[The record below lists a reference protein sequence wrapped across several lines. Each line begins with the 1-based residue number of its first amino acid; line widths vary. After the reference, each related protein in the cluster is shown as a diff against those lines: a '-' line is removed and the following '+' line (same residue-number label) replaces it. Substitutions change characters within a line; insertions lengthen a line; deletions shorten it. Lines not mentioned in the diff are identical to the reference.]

1 MGIDAIRPEKPAVL
15 MLIAAVLSVSACAGP
30 DRAPDVAPVSVPVP
44 DVRSVP
50 PAAHPEGSP
59 TDCRRWLAEDGD
71 DDAVGS
77 EEEPWATLQHALESI
92 PETGCNVEVLP
103 GTYAGA
109 RIDRHY
115 TGTAVIRS
123 AQPYL
128 AVLEGD
134 TTVLDVQGAF
144 NVAIEGFEIRQ
155 VGPESTGVIVNIE
168 EANGVEAT
176 WIEVRDNIIHDSFD
190 DDLLKIRDA
199 ARHVSISGN
208 VFYNQASGEQ
218 HIDINGVHDITVE
231 DNIFSNDFGASGRKD
246 RDDTKA
252 FIVVK
257 DSSATGDLGSRRVTL
272 RRNVFLNWQGGRET
286 LIQIGNDG
294 KEYFEAIE
302 VTVENNLILGNSPS
316 YATAAFGAAGVANVR
331 IRHNTVVGDFPSGAF
346 AARFDQKGDNLP
358 NQGID
363 LRNNIFADPTGTMG
377 DFTNGVPHGLTLDTN
392 LYWNDGRRLD
402 TDGPVNPP
410 DDPGALMSDPRLNY
424 DHTRLSGVIWDGAG
438 FSGETRR
445 VRDEFVRL
453 VETYAVLPA
462 GSPAIDA
469 ADPEFSPTDDILGR
483 TRDPSPDMG
492 AFESSG

>member
-1 MGIDAIRPEKPAVL
+1 PFHSRYENRPLCHRPNLRPRPSPLAGSPESRINASLAPWMPRCQIESRRYPGTPRTVPTGLLSTTGQLSHSDRSRPSGRLTRVGIDAIRPEKPAVL

-30 DRAPDVAPVSVPVP
+30 DRAPDVAPISVPVP

-59 TDCRRWLAEDGD
+59 TDCRRWLAEDGE

-144 NVAIEGFEIRQ
+144 NVAIEGFEVRQ

-208 VFYNQASGEQ
+208 VF
-218 HIDINGVHDITVE
+218 
-231 DNIFSNDFGASGRKD
+231 
-246 RDDTKA
+246 
-252 FIVVK
+252 
-257 DSSATGDLGSRRVTL
+257 
-272 RRNVFLNWQGGRET
+272 
-286 LIQIGNDG
+286 
-294 KEYFEAIE
+294 
-302 VTVENNLILGNSPS
+302 
-316 YATAAFGAAGVANVR
+316 
-331 IRHNTVVGDFPSGAF
+331 
-346 AARFDQKGDNLP
+346 
-358 NQGID
+358 
-363 LRNNIFADPTGTMG
+363 
-377 DFTNGVPHGLTLDTN
+377 
-392 LYWNDGRRLD
+392 
-402 TDGPVNPP
+402 
-410 DDPGALMSDPRLNY
+410 
-424 DHTRLSGVIWDGAG
+424 
-438 FSGETRR
+438 
-445 VRDEFVRL
+445 
-453 VETYAVLPA
+453 
-462 GSPAIDA
+462 
-469 ADPEFSPTDDILGR
+469 
-483 TRDPSPDMG
+483 
-492 AFESSG
+492 